1 MNISKTVL
9 RSNMRRVAVLVDTS
23 TTWGRSVLRGI
34 NSYRLNHGSW
44 EIFVEARGLE
54 EHLRVPPGWRG
65 QGVIARVSSSKMVRE
80 LKALKI
86 PVVNVSGIEL
96 PGAKFPRVT
105 TDLLASGKL
114 AAKHFVERGFHHFAY
129 FTLTG
134 LKYVGAHREAFA
146 AAVTAGGGDLAS
158 FAVKPLSGAEP
169 DWSLD
174 LTKLGQW
181 VSSLPKPVAILCWN
195 ASSAREIIFA
205 CHESGILVPEEVAVL
220 CQSYDEALCETALV
234 PISGI
239 AAAGE
244 GIGQNAANM
253 LDILM
258 QGDKPESVFMQ
269 IKPVGIVARQSTDTL
284 AIRDAA
290 LIKALSFLRQNAG
303 RAVQVD
309 EVAREAGVS
318 RRMLERRFLEL
329 MHRTPAD
336 EIRRVHLE
344 RAQRLLVETDLPMT
358 DVAESSG
365 FSSQAYFADIF
376 RRHLGLTPMKYRKQ
390 NRLRNLRLH

>member
-1 MNISKTVL
+1 
-9 RSNMRRVAVLVDTS
+9 
-23 TTWGRSVLRGI
+23 
-34 NSYRLNHGSW
+34 
-44 EIFVEARGLE
+44 
-54 EHLRVPPGWRG
+54 
-65 QGVIARVSSSKMVRE
+65 
-80 LKALKI
+80 
-86 PVVNVSGIEL
+86 
-96 PGAKFPRVT
+96 
-105 TDLLASGKL
+105 
-114 AAKHFVERGFHHFAY
+114 
-129 FTLTG
+129 
-134 LKYVGAHREAFA
+134 
-146 AAVTAGGGDLAS
+146 
-158 FAVKPLSGAEP
+158 
-169 DWSLD
+169 
-174 LTKLGQW
+174 
-181 VSSLPKPVAILCWN
+181 
-195 ASSAREIIFA
+195 
-205 CHESGILVPEEVAVL
+205 
-220 CQSYDEALCETALV
+220 
-234 PISGI
+234 
-239 AAAGE
+239 
-244 GIGQNAANM
+244 
-253 LDILM
+253 
-258 QGDKPESVFMQ
+258 MQ